1 MSKRVQKNMK
11 FNKSGI
17 NTDIEIIPMPSIIID
32 LKLSIIKRNKDWER
46 SIGRFF
52 SGSKLKL
59 TIQNE
64 SELLNAFSKI
74 KDKDTTL
81 KFALEI
87 LQSDEKKLLFN
98 ALIKY
103 IKTIGK
109 QKYYLICIETNYRE
123 SKSVIC
129 DFNEEF
135 KRFYNNIPGAVY
147 KYIVQKD
154 GTSYFEYVSEG
165 IEKVFGIEAKEL
177 MKDSSLIFN
186 RIHPDDRERIT
197 KSFIKGMEELS
208 VWKDEYRIILSENNI
223 IWVEGHSTPLKAND
237 GSIIWYGYV
246 RDITAEKETLLQ
258 LRKLNTAVE
267 QSSATVVIT
276 DLKGNIEYV
285 NKKFEET
292 TGYTIEEAKG
302 QHTRM
307 LKSGE
312 KNPEEYKELWET
324 ITSGKS
330 WKGEFHNKRKNGEFY
345 WEKAI
350 ISPIFNEKNEIIK
363 FLAIKDDI
371 THQKEIELALQ
382 KSEQRYRR
390 IFESIN
396 DVFYQTDENRTIMT
410 ISPSV
415 QKVLGWKP
423 EDIIGKKVSDF
434 YKNEEQEKKLFHELY
449 STGAVNDFEVIL
461 KDKSNNTKILS
472 LSAKVLYDDKNKYIG
487 TVGLVRDIT
496 QRKEIEAMIANQNAF
511 LSSLLDS
518 IPDIVFY
525 KDFNSVYLGGNKAFF
540 DFVGKPKEEI
550 IGKTDLD
557 IYEIEKAKTFIESD
571 KKIISENSK
580 LIINMWDID
589 RNGNRVY
596 LETIKTAYY
605 DSSGRALG
613 IIGISR
619 DRTESKKFIEVLEES
634 EQYQKSLLEHLSSGV
649 IIIDPITKEIEN
661 LNPAAEKMIGSSRD
675 ELLGKKCCMF
685 MCSKDE
691 ICPVENY
698 EDNIAKFETT
708 VQRNNGEL
716 LPIYKSVSPII
727 IKGKKK
733 YIENFIDIS
742 EIKKL
747 QEELRLSEEKY
758 RLLAENVSDI
768 IWVYD
773 YEDKKYLYVSPSVY
787 KIKGFS
793 PEEFI
798 NSKLEDNISKECYEH
813 VNRKNQERYERFILD
828 KNQISYIDELVHI
841 RKDGSTF
848 EAETTSSF
856 YLDPETKHVN
866 LIGVTRDISSRK
878 EAERKLYKT
887 NQELKEL
894 NAMKD
899 KLFSIIAHD
908 LRNPFSIIIGFI
920 DLLKYNFDKYSPE
933 KREEII
939 DTLKNTTQRVYTLLE
954 NLLAWSKS
962 QSNNL
967 VLNPAL
973 YLAEDIITQLLNE
986 VRPNSNKKNIRIKT
1000 KYNLGQTVYADKQL
1014 LLTILRNLTTNAI
1027 KFTPKDGKIT
1037 ISINDEE
1044 NFTKIS
1050 VEDTGIGIP
1059 EEEIPKI
1066 FSIDNK
1072 FKRKGTEGEPSS
1084 GLGLLLCKEFIEK
1097 HGGKIWVESKIN
1109 EGSKFIFTLPKE
1121 N

>member
-1 MSKRVQKNMK
+1 MSKRVQNHIRFK
-11 FNKSGI
+11 KSGI
-17 NTDIEIIPMPSIIID
+17 KTDLTIIPLPACIID
-32 LKLSIIKRNKDWER
+32 SELNIIKSNKEWDEE
-46 SIGRFF
+46 IE
-52 SGSKLKL
+52 KLLSSSEKKL
-59 TIQNE
+59 IIKNKNE
-64 SELLNAFSKI
+64 LINTCSQI
-74 KDKDTTL
+74 KDKFTSVKTTL
-81 KFALEI
+81 EYFH
-87 LQSDEKKLLFN
+87 SDEKVLFLN
-98 ALIKY
+98 VLVKY

-109 QKYYLICIETNYRE
+109 QKFYLLYIENNFQYNR
-123 SKSVIC
+123 SIID
-129 DFNEEF
+129 DFKEEF

-147 KYIVQKD
+147 KYIVQPD
-154 GTSYFEYVSEG
+154 GTSYFEYVSDG

-177 MKDSSLIFN
+177 MKDSSLMLN
-186 RIHPDDRERIT
+186 RIHPDDKDRIT
-197 KSFIKGMEELS
+197 KSFLNCIKELT
-208 VWKDEYRIILSENNI
+208 VWKDEYRIILSDNKT
-223 IWVEGHSTPLKAND
+223 IWVEGHSTPIKGNNS
-237 GSIIWYGYV
+237 SIIWYGYV
-246 RDITAEKETLLQ
+246 RDITIEKEQVLQ
-258 LRKLNTAVE
+258 LRKLTTAVE
-267 QSSATVVIT
+267 QSSATIVIT
-276 DLKGNIEYV
+276 DLKGNIEYA

-292 TGYTIEEAKG
+292 TGYTIEEVKG
-302 QHTRM
+302 QHTRI

-312 KNPEEYKELWET
+312 KSSEEYKDLWKT

-330 WKGEFHNKRKNGEFY
+330 WKGEFHNRRKNGEYY
-345 WEKAI
+345 WESAI
-350 ISPIFNEKNEIIK
+350 ISPIFNEKNEIIN
-363 FLAIKDDI
+363 FLAVKDDI

-396 DVFYQTDENRTIMT
+396 DIFYQTDENRSVITV
-410 ISPSV
+410 SPSV

-423 EDIIGKKVSDF
+423 EEIIGKKVIDF
-434 YKNEEQEKKLFHELY
+434 FNDKILEEKIYNELY
-449 STGAVNDFEVIL
+449 SNGAVNDFEVTL
-461 KDKSNNTKILS
+461 KDKNYNTKILS
-472 LSAKVLYDDKNKYIG
+472 LSAKVLYDENNKYIG
-487 TVGLVRDIT
+487 TVGIIRDIT

-511 LSSLLDS
+511 LNSLLDS

-540 DFVGKPKEEI
+540 DFIGRTKEEI
-550 IGKTDLD
+550 IGETDFDL
-557 IYEIEKAKTFIESD
+557 YEIEKAKSFIESD

-580 LIINMWDID
+580 LTISIWDVD
-589 RNGNRVY
+589 RYGNKVY

-605 DSSGRALG
+605 DKFGKPLG

-619 DRTESKKFIEVLEES
+619 DRTESKKFIEALEES
-634 EQYQKSLLEHLSSGV
+634 ERYQKSLLENLSSGV
-649 IIIDPITKEIEN
+649 IIIDPTTREIEN
-661 LNPAAEKMIGSSRD
+661 LNPAAEKMIGSTRED
-675 ELLGKKCCMF
+675 LLGKKCCMF

-698 EDNIAKFETT
+698 DNNITQFETT
-708 VQRNNGEL
+708 IQRIDGGL

-747 QEELRLSEEKY
+747 QEELRVSEEKY
-758 RLLAENVSDI
+758 RLLAENVSDM

-773 YEDKKYLYVSPSVY
+773 YEDEKYLYVNPSVY

-798 NSKLEDNISKECYEH
+798 NLNLEDNISKECAEYIKI
-813 VNRKNQERYERFILD
+813 KNQERFKRFVEE
-828 KNQISYIDELVHI
+828 KKQISYIDELIHI

-856 YLDPETKHVN
+856 YFDPKTKHVN
-866 LIGVTRDISSRK
+866 LIGVTRDISKRK
-878 EAERKLYKT
+878 EAERKLFKT

-933 KREEII
+933 KRVEII
-939 DTLKNTTQRVYTLLE
+939 DSLKNTTQRVYTLLE

-986 VRPNSNKKNIRIKT
+986 VTPNSNKKYIRIET
-1000 KYNLGQTVYADKQL
+1000 FYNFGQTIFADKQL
-1014 LLTILRNLTTNAI
+1014 LLTILRNLITNAI
-1027 KFTPKDGKIT
+1027 KFTPKDGKIK
-1037 ISINDEE
+1037 ISINDED

-1066 FSIDNK
+1066 FNIDSK
-1072 FKRKGTEGEPSS
+1072 FRRKGTEGEPSS

-1097 HGGKIWVESKIN
+1097 HGGKIWVESEIN
-1109 EGSKFIFTLPKE
+1109 KGSKFIFTLPKE